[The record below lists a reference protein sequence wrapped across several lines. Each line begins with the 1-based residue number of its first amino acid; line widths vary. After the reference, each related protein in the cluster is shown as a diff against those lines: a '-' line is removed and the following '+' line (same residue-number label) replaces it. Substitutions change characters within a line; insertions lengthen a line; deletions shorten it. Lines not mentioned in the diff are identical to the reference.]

1 MAADKR
7 VRSFLSKLGLSYDK
21 LTTSTQQYL
30 LDITPSADV
39 PSETISG
46 SIISAKF
53 NNKINN
59 NMSGGRIA
67 LPIEYFGT
75 QTSNY
80 QSNVQTT
87 EVDPSLVRNGI
98 SFTGGSMS
106 ESDRPRCGLL
116 NYKNFKQFHGQ
127 YEHKF
132 LRKLKL
138 SSVQKKSIIDS
149 LNTDIENAI
158 ITSVKENKYGKLTK
172 SLLNKNLK
180 KV

>member
-1 MAADKR
+1 
-7 VRSFLSKLGLSYDK
+7 
-21 LTTSTQQYL
+21 
-30 LDITPSADV
+30 
-39 PSETISG
+39 
-46 SIISAKF
+46 
-53 NNKINN
+53 
-59 NMSGGRIA
+59 MSGGRIT

-87 EVDPSLVRNGI
+87 EVDPSLVRNGL
-98 SFTGGSMS
+98 SFTGGMG
-106 ESDRPRCGLL
+106 ESDKPRCGLL
-116 NYKNFKQFHGQ
+116 NYKDFKRFHEQ

-138 SSVQKKSIIDS
+138 SSVQKRSIIDS
-149 LNTDIENAI
+149 LNMEIENAI

>member
-21 LTTSTQQYL
+21 LSSSTQQYL
-30 LDITPSADV
+30 LDITPSSEV
-39 PSETISG
+39 PPEAISG
-46 SIISAKF
+46 SIISTKF

-59 NMSGGRIA
+59 NMSGGRIS

-75 QTSNY
+75 ETSNY
-80 QSNVQTT
+80 QSNAQIT
-87 EVDPSLVRNGI
+87 EIDPSLARNGL
-98 SFTGGSMS
+98 SFTGGMG
-106 ESDRPRCGLL
+106 ESDKPRCGLL
-116 NYKNFKQFHGQ
+116 NYKDFKQFHEQ

-132 LRKLKL
+132 LRKLRL
-138 SSVQKKSIIDS
+138 SSIQKKSVIDS
-149 LNTDIENAI
+149 LNADIENAV

-180 KV
+180 NV

>member
-1 MAADKR
+1 MTADKR
-7 VRSFLSKLGLSYDK
+7 VRSYLSKLGLSYDN
-21 LTTSTQQYL
+21 LSSSTQQYL
-30 LDITPSADV
+30 LNMTPSV
-39 PSETISG
+39 EVSPEIISG
-46 SIISAKF
+46 SVISSKF

-59 NMSGGRIA
+59 SMSGGRIA
-67 LPIEYFGT
+67 LPIEYFGS

-80 QSNVQTT
+80 QSDVQAI

-98 SFTGGSMS
+98 YFTGGGMG

-116 NYKNFKQFHGQ
+116 NYKDFKQFNEQ

-149 LNTDIENAI
+149 LNTDIENAVI
-158 ITSVKENKYGKLTK
+158 KSVKENKYGKLTK

-180 KV
+180 KD

>member
-1 MAADKR
+1 MTADKR
-7 VRSFLSKLGLSYDK
+7 VRTFLSNLGLSYDK
-21 LTTSTQQYL
+21 LSSSTQQYL
-30 LDITPSADV
+30 LDITPSAEV
-39 PSETISG
+39 PPETISS
-46 SIISAKF
+46 SIISTKF

-59 NMSGGRIA
+59 NMSGGRISF
-67 LPIEYFGT
+67 PIEYFGT
-75 QTSNY
+75 ETSNY
-80 QSNVQTT
+80 QSDVQTT
-87 EVDPSLVRNGI
+87 EVDPGFVRNGI
-98 SFTGGSMS
+98 SFTGGMG

-116 NYKNFKQFHGQ
+116 NYKDFKQFHGQ

-138 SSVQKKSIIDS
+138 ASVQKKSIINS
-149 LNTDIENAI
+149 LNADIENAV

>member
-21 LTTSTQQYL
+21 LSSSTQQYL
-30 LDITPSADV
+30 LDITPSAEV
-39 PSETISG
+39 PAEAISG
-46 SIISAKF
+46 SIISTKF

-67 LPIEYFGT
+67 FPIEYFGT
-75 QTSNY
+75 ETNNY

-98 SFTGGSMS
+98 SFTGGMG

-116 NYKNFKQFHGQ
+116 NYKDYKQLHGQ

-132 LRKLKL
+132 LRKLRL
-138 SSVQKKSIIDS
+138 SSVQKKSIIDT
-149 LNTDIENAI
+149 LNADIENAV